1 MLIIKLIIIKLM
13 KWKIILMMKI
23 LNNKIKKLYPIII
36 KKIKY
41 LNIQMKNIITEN

>member
-1 MLIIKLIIIKLM
+1 
-13 KWKIILMMKI
+13 MMKI